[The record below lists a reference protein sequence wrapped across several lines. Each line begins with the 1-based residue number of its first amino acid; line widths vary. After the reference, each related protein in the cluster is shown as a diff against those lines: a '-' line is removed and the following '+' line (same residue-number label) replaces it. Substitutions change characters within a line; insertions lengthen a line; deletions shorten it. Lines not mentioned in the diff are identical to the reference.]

1 MLTSGEKET
10 PIMNLADYLAR
21 IGFDRPVRTDIQ
33 TLSALC
39 RAHVNA
45 IPFDP
50 LDVAMG
56 KSVTRAPEDAF
67 DKIVRRGRGG
77 WCYEMN
83 GLFAWALEEAGFKV
97 RRLAGG
103 VAREFTGDDAVGNH
117 LMLIVD
123 LDGPWLVDV
132 GFGDG
137 LTTTVPLQ
145 EGAFDNSVMRCGL
158 VDMGD
163 GWWRYKNDPR
173 GAAPS
178 YDFNLDVT
186 DEALLE
192 ERCRWLQTDPSSPFI
207 QNAVAQRWNGDQHLS
222 LRGRVM
228 QHIGPDGKEQELVET
243 AEEYVRLLKDEM
255 RLDLPEAASLWP
267 KICARHEEVFATAAS

>member
-1 MLTSGEKET
+1 
-10 PIMNLADYLAR
+10 MNLADYLVR

-50 LDVAMG
+50 LDVTMG
-56 KSVTRAPEDAF
+56 KRVTRAPEAAF

-83 GLFAWALEEAGFKV
+83 GIFAWALEEAGFKV

-103 VAREFTGDDAVGNH
+103 VAREFMGDDAIGNH

-137 LTTTVPLQ
+137 LATAVPLK
-145 EGAFDNSVMRCGL
+145 EGAFDNSAMRCAL

-192 ERCRWLQTDPSSPFI
+192 GRCQWLQTDPASPFI
-207 QNAVAQRWNGDQHLS
+207 QNAVVQRWNGDEHVG
-222 LRGRVM
+222 LRGRVL
-228 QHIGPDGKEQELVET
+228 QRIGQDWKEQELVET
-243 AEEYVRLLKDEM
+243 AEDYVRLLKQEM

-267 KICARHEEVFATAAS
+267 QICARHEEVFAAAAS